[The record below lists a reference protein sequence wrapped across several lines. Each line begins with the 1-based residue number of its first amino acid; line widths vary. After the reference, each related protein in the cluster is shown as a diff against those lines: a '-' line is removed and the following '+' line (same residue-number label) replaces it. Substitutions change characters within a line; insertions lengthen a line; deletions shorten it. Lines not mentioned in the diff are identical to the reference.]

1 MKTKR
6 TRTLHARLWKYF
18 VIFAAAIALVIWL
31 LQFFSFDRMY
41 YQKEIDKIES
51 IGETVAHEWRNVK
64 FSQPVS
70 IEFYRNEVPVHIFNS
85 KGARQG
91 SLVLQISDP
100 NPLNARDFIRRYE
113 ESGQQHYIDNIKD
126 PMVPNTNF
134 VVYGTKIL
142 NEDSPED
149 SLYIFIV
156 NPMGPLETV
165 RNILRDNL
173 FIILVTMVAMAIL
186 ISYFMAKRIAE
197 PLVKMTEKT
206 EQLAEGSYDVVFEE
220 SNIQEIDKLSRTLN
234 HAASE
239 LAKIDQEKRNFLAT
253 ISHDLRTPLA
263 SIKAYA
269 ELIRDISGHNP
280 VKREEHI
287 QVIVREA
294 DWMSAMI
301 SEILEYSRI
310 QSGSINYEMSD
321 FSLCGLTEGVVKKFQ
336 ESECVLKNLEIRV
349 EAEDDMYAFGD
360 MSRIQRVIHNFVSN
374 AIRHSPENGTV
385 EIFIKRSGS
394 RIRWEIQD
402 HGPGISK
409 EDQMLIWE
417 RYFTKTK
424 DYDRSNGGV
433 GLGLS
438 IVKGILKAHGSPF
451 GVESEEGKGAM
462 FWFEIDSAKS
472 EY

>member
-1 MKTKR
+1 M
-6 TRTLHARLWKYF
+6 
-18 VIFAAAIALVIWL
+18 
-31 LQFFSFDRMY
+31 QFFSFDRMY
-41 YQKEIDKIES
+41 YQREIDKIES
-51 IGETVAHEWRNVK
+51 IGETVAYEWRNVK
-64 FSQPVS
+64 FSQAVS

-85 KGARQG
+85 KGANQG

-113 ESGQQHYIDNIKD
+113 ESGQEHYIENIKD
-126 PMVPNTNF
+126 PLVPNTNF

-142 NEDSPED
+142 NESSPQD

-165 RNILRDNL
+165 RNILRENL
-173 FIILVTMVAMAIL
+173 FILLATMVAMAII

-197 PLVKMTEKT
+197 PLVVMTEKT
-206 EQLAEGSYDVVFEE
+206 EKLAEGSYDVVFEE

-234 HAASE
+234 HATAE
-239 LAKIDQEKRNFLAT
+239 LAKLDQEKRNFLAT

-280 VKREEHI
+280 VKRGEHI
-287 QVIVREA
+287 QIIVKEA

-321 FSLCGLTEGVVKKFQ
+321 FSLHGLTEGVVKKFQ
-336 ESECVLKNLEIRV
+336 EVECVLKDVKIRV
-349 EAEDDMYAFGD
+349 EADDDTYAFGD
-360 MSRIQRVIHNFVSN
+360 MHRIQRVIHNFISN
-374 AIRHSPENGTV
+374 AIRYSPADDVV
-385 EIFIKRSGS
+385 EISIKRSGGK
-394 RIRWEIQD
+394 IRWEIQD
-402 HGPGISK
+402 HGSGIAK
-409 EDQMLIWE
+409 EDQNLIWE
-417 RYFTKTK
+417 RYFTQSK
-424 DYDRSNGGV
+424 DYDRVNGGI

-438 IVKGILKAHGSPF
+438 IVKGILMAHSASF
-451 GVESEEGKGAM
+451 GVESEEGKGAV
-462 FWFEIDSAKS
+462 FWFELEAAKG